1 MLFRRRKKQDATE
14 APAAPLGA
22 PVAGAPVVPAAGG
35 PVVPA
40 AGGPVVPATAE
51 DGARELALRIMRAAP
66 DVRYRAARG
75 LGLLEGLDG
84 ASGPELERGLLERAR
99 AARMLAALDEAIA
112 R

>member
-1 MLFRRRKKQDATE
+1 MLFRRRKKQHTTE
-14 APAAPLGA
+14 VAAAPLGA
-22 PVAGAPVVPAAGG
+22 PVPAAGAPA
-35 PVVPA
+35 
-40 AGGPVVPATAE
+40 VPATAE

-66 DVRYRAARG
+66 DVRYGAARR
-75 LGLLEGLDG
+75 LGILEGLDG